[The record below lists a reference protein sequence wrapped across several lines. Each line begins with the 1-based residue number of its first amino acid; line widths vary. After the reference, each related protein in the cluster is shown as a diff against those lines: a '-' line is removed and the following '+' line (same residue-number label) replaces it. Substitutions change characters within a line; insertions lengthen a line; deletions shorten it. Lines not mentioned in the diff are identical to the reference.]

1 MTFQKSLCRWL
12 PLLHRCVTLVKHFFK
27 KLGEITMT
35 KILIDEALRLADLIG
50 GNVADELRRLHTEN
64 QNLRQALADTA
75 LDKKADNARA
85 LGLDY
90 MEGSAE
96 QYEKELEKPAQ
107 QEPEFASPG
116 GGYVPATPAPRPAQ
130 QDIPDLIAGALGVS
144 RGTAYDLMREA
155 LAEQPAP
162 AQEPYGYFRY
172 DIQLDAWVQNKE
184 SNVGVA
190 FYTESPKREWVGLTD
205 DALADLWYKQSLDWM
220 EFARAIEAA
229 HGITKGNT

>member
-1 MTFQKSLCRWL
+1 
-12 PLLHRCVTLVKHFFK
+12 
-27 KLGEITMT
+27 MT
-35 KILIDEALRLADLIG
+35 KILIDELKRIRSIIYNAAGQSPDDEESLTEAYKSINRLIDTWPQQEPTA
-50 GNVADELRRLHTEN
+50 A
-64 QNLRQALADTA
+64 LRQALADAA

-90 MEGSAE
+90 IEGSAE

-205 DALADLWYKQSLDWM
+205 DEVQTAWNSVMDGAVFTRREVYK
-220 EFARAIEAA
+220 AIEA
-229 HGITKGNT
+229 KLKEKNT